1 MSQQGVK
8 KGMEKISRKR
18 FNVPLDDKVVT
29 EWWNRQ
35 PHPSVALRILIQH
48 HVASCG
54 GQILDTVSLFN
65 QLFDLSGTGE
75 YPKVKG
81 TVIPDKEVEAVAKQ
95 IISEENKPTEPV
107 KKPVQ
112 AVQKEVP
119 QEVVQKDAKPVVK
132 QVDAK
137 PEKEPEQAEV
147 VEVKQQEQ
155 PTSTGNLMDD
165 LFGYGN

>member
-1 MSQQGVK
+1 MSQQEVM

-65 QLFDLSGTGE
+65 QLFDLQGTGE
-75 YPKVKG
+75 YPQVKG
-81 TVIPDKEVEAVAKQ
+81 TVIPDKEVETVVKQ
-95 IISEENKPTEPV
+95 VVQNKSVEQVKEPV
-107 KKPVQ
+107 QV
-112 AVQKEVP
+112 VEKEVP
-119 QEVVQKDAKPVVK
+119 QEVVQEEAKPVVK
-132 QVDAK
+132 QVEEK
-137 PEKEPEQAEV
+137 PKKEPEQ
-147 VEVKQQEQ
+147 VEVTKTQQPEQ
-155 PTSTGNLMDD
+155 GASTGNLMDD
-165 LFGYGN
+165 LFGYGGN

>member
-65 QLFDLSGTGE
+65 QLFDLQGTGE

-81 TVIPDKEVEAVAKQ
+81 TAIPDKEVEAVAKQ
-95 IISEENKPTEPV
+95 VVQNKPVEQVKEPV
-107 KKPVQ
+107 QV
-112 AVQKEVP
+112 VEKEVP
-119 QEVVQKDAKPVVK
+119 QEVVQEEVKLKKEEPVKV
-132 QVDAK
+132 
-137 PEKEPEQAEV
+137 ET

-155 PTSTGNLMDD
+155 SEQSTSTGNLMYD

>member
-65 QLFDLSGTGE
+65 QLFDLQGTGE

-81 TVIPDKEVEAVAKQ
+81 TAIPDKEVEAVAKQ
-95 IISEENKPTEPV
+95 VVQNKPVEQVKEPV
-107 KKPVQ
+107 QV
-112 AVQKEVP
+112 VEKEVP
-119 QEVVQKDAKPVVK
+119 QEVVQEEVKPDMK

-137 PEKEPEQAEV
+137 PEKEPEQVEV
-147 VEVKQQEQ
+147 VEVKQEEQ

-165 LFGYGN
+165 LFGYGGN

>member
-65 QLFDLSGTGE
+65 QLFDLQGTGE

-81 TVIPDKEVEAVAKQ
+81 TAIPDKEVEAVAKQ
-95 IISEENKPTEPV
+95 VVQNKPVEQVKEPV
-107 KKPVQ
+107 QV
-112 AVQKEVP
+112 VEKEVP
-119 QEVVQKDAKPVVK
+119 QEVVQEEVKPDVK
-132 QVDAK
+132 QVDTK
-137 PEKEPEQAEV
+137 PEKEPEKVEV
-147 VEVKQQEQ
+147 VEVQQSEQ
-155 PTSTGNLMDD
+155 PVSTGNLMDD
-165 LFGYGN
+165 LFGHGN

>member
-95 IISEENKPTEPV
+95 VVQNKPVEQVKEPV
-107 KKPVQ
+107 QV
-112 AVQKEVP
+112 VEKEVP
-119 QEVVQKDAKPVVK
+119 QEVVQEEVKPDVK
-132 QVDAK
+132 QVEAK
-137 PEKEPEQAEV
+137 PEKEPEKVEP
-147 VEVKQQEQ
+147 VEVKQPEQ
-155 PTSTGNLMDD
+155 TASTGNLMDD

>member
-65 QLFDLSGTGE
+65 KLFDLQGTGE

-81 TVIPDKEVEAVAKQ
+81 TAIPDKEVEAVAKQ
-95 IISEENKPTEPV
+95 VVQNKPVEQVKEPV
-107 KKPVQ
+107 QV
-112 AVQKEVP
+112 VEKEVP
-119 QEVVQKDAKPVVK
+119 QEVVQEEAKPDVKQVEEKTEEVVK
-132 QVDAK
+132 QEDSGVLDMDAI
-137 PEKEPEQAEV
+137 
-147 VEVKQQEQ
+147 
-155 PTSTGNLMDD
+155 
-165 LFGYGN
+165 FGH

>member
-1 MSQQGVK
+1 
-8 KGMEKISRKR
+8 MEKISRKR

-75 YPKVKG
+75 YPQVKG
-81 TVIPDKEVEAVAKQ
+81 TAIPDKEVEAVAKQ
-95 IISEENKPTEPV
+95 VVQNKPVEQVKEPV
-107 KKPVQ
+107 QV
-112 AVQKEVP
+112 VEKEVP
-119 QEVVQKDAKPVVK
+119 QEVVQKDAKPDVK

-137 PEKEPEQAEV
+137 PEKEPEQVEV

-165 LFGYGN
+165 LFGYGGN

>member
-65 QLFDLSGTGE
+65 QLFDLQGTGE

-95 IISEENKPTEPV
+95 AVQNKPVEQVKEPV
-107 KKPVQ
+107 QV
-112 AVQKEVP
+112 VEKEVP
-119 QEVVQKDAKPVVK
+119 QVVVQEEVKPDVK
-132 QVDAK
+132 QVDTK
-137 PEKEPEQAEV
+137 PEKEPEKVEV
-147 VEVKQQEQ
+147 VEVQQSEQ
-155 PTSTGNLMDD
+155 PASTGNLMDD

>member
-1 MSQQGVK
+1 
-8 KGMEKISRKR
+8 MEKISRKR

-65 QLFDLSGTGE
+65 QLFDLQGTGE

-81 TVIPDKEVEAVAKQ
+81 TVIPDKEVEVVAKQ
-95 IISEENKPTEPV
+95 VVQNKPMEQVKEPV
-107 KKPVQ
+107 QV
-112 AVQKEVP
+112 VEKEVP
-119 QEVVQKDAKPVVK
+119 QVVVQEEAKPDMK
-132 QVDAK
+132 QVDTK
-137 PEKEPEQAEV
+137 PEKEPEK
-147 VEVKQQEQ
+147 VETAKEQQTEQ
-155 PTSTGNLMDD
+155 PASTGNLMDD

>member
-65 QLFDLSGTGE
+65 QLFDLQGTGE
-75 YPKVKG
+75 YPQVKG
-81 TVIPDKEVEAVAKQ
+81 TAIPDKEVEVVAKQ
-95 IISEENKPTEPV
+95 VVQNKPVGQV
-107 KKPVQ
+107 KEPVQ
-112 AVQKEVP
+112 AVEKEVP
-119 QEVVQKDAKPVVK
+119 QEVVQEEVKPVVK
-132 QVDAK
+132 QVDTK
-137 PEKEPEQAEV
+137 PEKEPEQ
-147 VEVKQQEQ
+147 VETVKEQQSEQ
-155 PTSTGNLMDD
+155 PASTGNLMDD
-165 LFGYGN
+165 LFGYGGN

>member
-65 QLFDLSGTGE
+65 QLFDLQGTGE

-81 TVIPDKEVEAVAKQ
+81 TAIPDKEVEAVAKQ
-95 IISEENKPTEPV
+95 VVQNKPVGQVSEPV
-107 KKPVQ
+107 QV
-112 AVQKEVP
+112 VEKEVP
-119 QEVVQKDAKPVVK
+119 QEVVQEEAKPDAK

-137 PEKEPEQAEV
+137 PEKEPEKVEV
-147 VEVKQQEQ
+147 VEVQQSEQ
-155 PTSTGNLMDD
+155 PSSTGNLMDD

>member
-1 MSQQGVK
+1 MSQQEVM

-65 QLFDLSGTGE
+65 QLFDLTGTGE

-81 TVIPDKEVEAVAKQ
+81 TAIPDKEVETVVKQ
-95 IISEENKPTEPV
+95 VVQNKPVEQV
-107 KKPVQ
+107 KETVQ
-112 AVQKEVP
+112 VVEKEVP
-119 QEVVQKDAKPVVK
+119 QEVVQEEAKPVVK

-137 PEKEPEQAEV
+137 PEKEPEKVEV
-147 VEVKQQEQ
+147 VEVQQSEQ
-155 PTSTGNLMDD
+155 PVSTGNLMDD

>member
-65 QLFDLSGTGE
+65 QLFDLQGTGE

-81 TVIPDKEVEAVAKQ
+81 TAIPDKEVEAVAKQ
-95 IISEENKPTEPV
+95 VVQNKPVEQVKEPV
-107 KKPVQ
+107 QV
-112 AVQKEVP
+112 VEKEVP
-119 QEVVQKDAKPVVK
+119 QEVVQEEVKPVVK
-132 QVDAK
+132 QVDTK
-137 PEKEPEQAEV
+137 PEKEPEK
-147 VEVKQQEQ
+147 VETVKEQQSEQ
-155 PTSTGNLMDD
+155 PASTGNLMDD
-165 LFGYGN
+165 LFGYGGN

>member
-1 MSQQGVK
+1 MSQQEVM

-65 QLFDLSGTGE
+65 QLFDLQGTGE
-75 YPKVKG
+75 YPQVKG
-81 TVIPDKEVEAVAKQ
+81 TVIPDKEVEVVAKT
-95 IISEENKPTEPV
+95 IGSNKVEQPV
-107 KKPVQ
+107 KKPVP
-112 AVQKEVP
+112 VVEKEVP
-119 QEVVQKDAKPVVK
+119 QEVVREEAKPASK
-132 QVDAK
+132 QVDTK
-137 PEKEPEQAEV
+137 PEKEPEKVET
-147 VEVKQQEQ
+147 VEVKQSEQ
-155 PTSTGNLMDD
+155 TAPTGNLMDD
-165 LFGYGN
+165 LFGYGGN

>member
-65 QLFDLSGTGE
+65 QLFDLQGTGE

-81 TVIPDKEVEAVAKQ
+81 TAIPDKEVEAVAKQ
-95 IISEENKPTEPV
+95 VVQNKPVEQVKEPV
-107 KKPVQ
+107 RV
-112 AVQKEVP
+112 VEKEVP
-119 QEVVQKDAKPVVK
+119 QEVVQKDAKPDVK

-137 PEKEPEQAEV
+137 PEKEPGKVEV
-147 VEVKQQEQ
+147 VEVQQPEQ
-155 PTSTGNLMDD
+155 TASTGNLMDD
-165 LFGYGN
+165 LFGYGGN

>member
-1 MSQQGVK
+1 MSQQEVM

-18 FNVPLDDKVVT
+18 FNVPLNDKVVT

-65 QLFDLSGTGE
+65 QLFDLQGTGE

-81 TVIPDKEVEAVAKQ
+81 TAIPDKEVEAVAKQ
-95 IISEENKPTEPV
+95 VAQNKPVEQVKEPV
-107 KKPVQ
+107 QV
-112 AVQKEVP
+112 VEKEVP
-119 QEVVQKDAKPVVK
+119 QVVVQEEAKPVVK
-132 QVDAK
+132 QVE
-137 PEKEPEQAEV
+137 EKTEEV
-147 VEVKQQEQ
+147 VEQQN
-155 PTSTGNLMDD
+155 SDVLDMDAI
-165 LFGYGN
+165 FGH

>member
-1 MSQQGVK
+1 MSQQEVM

-65 QLFDLSGTGE
+65 QLFDLQGTGE

-95 IISEENKPTEPV
+95 VVQNKPVEQVKEPV
-107 KKPVQ
+107 QV
-112 AVQKEVP
+112 VEKEVP
-119 QEVVQKDAKPVVK
+119 QEVVQEEVKPIVK

-137 PEKEPEQAEV
+137 PEKEPEQVEV

-165 LFGYGN
+165 LFGYGGN

>member
-65 QLFDLSGTGE
+65 QLFDLQGTGE

-81 TVIPDKEVEAVAKQ
+81 TAIPDKEVEAVAKQ
-95 IISEENKPTEPV
+95 VVQNKPVEQVKEPLQV
-107 KKPVQ
+107 VE
-112 AVQKEVP
+112 KEVP
-119 QEVVQKDAKPVVK
+119 QEVVQEEAKPDVK
-132 QVDAK
+132 QVEEK
-137 PEKEPEQAEV
+137 PKKEPEQVEV
-147 VEVKQQEQ
+147 VEAKQSEQ
-155 PTSTGNLMDD
+155 TASTGNLMDD
-165 LFGYGN
+165 LFGYGGN

>member
-35 PHPSVALRILIQH
+35 PHPSVALRILIEH

-75 YPKVKG
+75 YPQVKG
-81 TVIPDKEVEAVAKQ
+81 TAIPDKEVEAVAKQ
-95 IISEENKPTEPV
+95 VVQNKPVEQVKEPV
-107 KKPVQ
+107 QV
-112 AVQKEVP
+112 VEKEVP
-119 QEVVQKDAKPVVK
+119 QEVVQKDAKPDVK

-137 PEKEPEQAEV
+137 PEKEPEQVEV

-165 LFGYGN
+165 LFGYGGN

>member
-1 MSQQGVK
+1 MSQQEVM

-65 QLFDLSGTGE
+65 QLFDLQGTGE

-81 TVIPDKEVEAVAKQ
+81 TAIPDKEVEAVAKQ
-95 IISEENKPTEPV
+95 VVQNKPVEQVKEPV
-107 KKPVQ
+107 QV
-112 AVQKEVP
+112 VEKEVP
-119 QEVVQKDAKPVVK
+119 QEVVQEEVKLKKEEPVKV
-132 QVDAK
+132 
-137 PEKEPEQAEV
+137 ET

-155 PTSTGNLMDD
+155 SEQSTSTGNLMDD

>member
-8 KGMEKISRKR
+8 KGMEQISRKR

-65 QLFDLSGTGE
+65 QLFDLQGTGE
-75 YPKVKG
+75 YPKVKC
-81 TVIPDKEVEAVAKQ
+81 TAIPDKEVEAVAKQ
-95 IISEENKPTEPV
+95 VVQNKPVEQVKEPV
-107 KKPVQ
+107 QV
-112 AVQKEVP
+112 VEKEVP
-119 QEVVQKDAKPVVK
+119 QVVVQEEAKPDVK

-137 PEKEPEQAEV
+137 PEKEPEK
-147 VEVKQQEQ
+147 VETVKEPQSEQ
-155 PTSTGNLMDD
+155 PASTGNLMDD
-165 LFGYGN
+165 LFGYGGN

>member
-1 MSQQGVK
+1 
-8 KGMEKISRKR
+8 MEKISRKR
-18 FNVPLDDKVVT
+18 FNVPQGDKVVT

-65 QLFDLSGTGE
+65 QLFDLTGTGE

-81 TVIPDKEVEAVAKQ
+81 TAIPDKEVEAVAKQ
-95 IISEENKPTEPV
+95 VVQNKPVEQV

-112 AVQKEVP
+112 AVENEVP
-119 QEVVQKDAKPVVK
+119 QEVVQEDAKPK
-132 QVDAK
+132 KEEPAK
-137 PEKEPEQAEV
+137 IET
-147 VEVKQQEQ
+147 VEVKQQEQSEQ

-165 LFGYGN
+165 LFGYSN

>member
-65 QLFDLSGTGE
+65 QLFDLQGTGE

-81 TVIPDKEVEAVAKQ
+81 TAIPDKEVEAVAKQ
-95 IISEENKPTEPV
+95 VVQNKPVEQVKEPV
-107 KKPVQ
+107 QV
-112 AVQKEVP
+112 VEKEVP
-119 QEVVQKDAKPVVK
+119 QEVVQEEVKPVVK
-132 QVDAK
+132 QVDTK
-137 PEKEPEQAEV
+137 PEKEPEKGEV
-147 VEVKQQEQ
+147 VEAKQSEQ
-155 PTSTGNLMDD
+155 PASTGNLMDD
-165 LFGYGN
+165 LFGYGGN

>member
-65 QLFDLSGTGE
+65 QLFDLQGTGE

-81 TVIPDKEVEAVAKQ
+81 TAIPDKEVEAVAKQ
-95 IISEENKPTEPV
+95 VVQNKPVEQVKEPV
-107 KKPVQ
+107 QV
-112 AVQKEVP
+112 VEKEVP
-119 QEVVQKDAKPVVK
+119 QEVVQEEVKPDVK
-132 QVDAK
+132 QVDTK
-137 PEKEPEQAEV
+137 PEKEPEKVEV
-147 VEVKQQEQ
+147 VEVQQSEQ
-155 PTSTGNLMDD
+155 PVSTENLMDD
-165 LFGYGN
+165 LFGHGN

>member
-65 QLFDLSGTGE
+65 QLFDLQGTGE

-81 TVIPDKEVEAVAKQ
+81 TAIPDKEVEAVAKQ
-95 IISEENKPTEPV
+95 VVQNKPVEQVKEPV
-107 KKPVQ
+107 RV
-112 AVQKEVP
+112 VEKEVP
-119 QEVVQKDAKPVVK
+119 QEVVQEEVKPDVK
-132 QVDAK
+132 QVDTK
-137 PEKEPEQAEV
+137 PEKEPEKVEV
-147 VEVKQQEQ
+147 VEVQQSEQ
-155 PTSTGNLMDD
+155 PASTGNLMDD

>member
-1 MSQQGVK
+1 
-8 KGMEKISRKR
+8 MEKISRKR

-65 QLFDLSGTGE
+65 QLFDLQGTGE

-81 TVIPDKEVEAVAKQ
+81 TAIPDKEVEAVAKQ
-95 IISEENKPTEPV
+95 VVQNKPVEQVKEPV
-107 KKPVQ
+107 QV
-112 AVQKEVP
+112 VEKEVP
-119 QEVVQKDAKPVVK
+119 QQVVQEEAKPDVK
-132 QVDAK
+132 QVDTK
-137 PEKEPEQAEV
+137 PEKEPEKVET
-147 VEVKQQEQ
+147 VEVQQSEQ
-155 PTSTGNLMDD
+155 PASTGNLMDD

>member
-1 MSQQGVK
+1 MSQQEVM

-65 QLFDLSGTGE
+65 QLFDLQGTGE

-81 TVIPDKEVEAVAKQ
+81 TAIPDKEVEAVAKQ
-95 IISEENKPTEPV
+95 VVQNKPVEQVKEPV
-107 KKPVQ
+107 RV
-112 AVQKEVP
+112 VEKEVP
-119 QEVVQKDAKPVVK
+119 QEVVQKDAKPDVK

-137 PEKEPEQAEV
+137 PEKEPEHVEV
-147 VEVKQQEQ
+147 VEVKQPEQ
-155 PTSTGNLMDD
+155 ITPTGNLMDD
-165 LFGYGN
+165 LFGYGGN

>member
-1 MSQQGVK
+1 MSQQGVM

-65 QLFDLSGTGE
+65 QLFDLQGTGE

-81 TVIPDKEVEAVAKQ
+81 TAIPDKEVEAVAKQ
-95 IISEENKPTEPV
+95 VVQNKPVEQVKEPV
-107 KKPVQ
+107 QV
-112 AVQKEVP
+112 VEKEVP
-119 QEVVQKDAKPVVK
+119 QEVVQEEAKPDVKQVEEKTEEVVK
-132 QVDAK
+132 QEDSGVLDMDAI
-137 PEKEPEQAEV
+137 
-147 VEVKQQEQ
+147 
-155 PTSTGNLMDD
+155 
-165 LFGYGN
+165 FGH

>member
-1 MSQQGVK
+1 MSQQEVM

-95 IISEENKPTEPV
+95 VVQNKPAEQVKEPV
-107 KKPVQ
+107 QV
-112 AVQKEVP
+112 VEKEVP
-119 QEVVQKDAKPVVK
+119 QEVVQEEVKPVVK
-132 QVDAK
+132 QVEAK
-137 PEKEPEQAEV
+137 PEKEPEQVEV

>member
-65 QLFDLSGTGE
+65 QLFDLQGTGE

-81 TVIPDKEVEAVAKQ
+81 TAIPDKEVEAVAKQ
-95 IISEENKPTEPV
+95 VVQNKPVGQVSEPV
-107 KKPVQ
+107 QV
-112 AVQKEVP
+112 VEKEVP
-119 QEVVQKDAKPVVK
+119 QEVVQEEVKPDVK

-137 PEKEPEQAEV
+137 PEKEPEKVEV
-147 VEVKQQEQ
+147 VEVQQSEQ
-155 PTSTGNLMDD
+155 PSSTGNLMDD

>member
-1 MSQQGVK
+1 MSQQEVM

-65 QLFDLSGTGE
+65 QLFDLQGTGE
-75 YPKVKG
+75 YPKVKA
-81 TVIPDKEVEAVAKQ
+81 TAIPDKEVEAVVKQ
-95 IISEENKPTEPV
+95 VVQNKPVEQVKEPV
-107 KKPVQ
+107 RV
-112 AVQKEVP
+112 VEKEVP
-119 QEVVQKDAKPVVK
+119 QEVVQKDAKPDVK
-132 QVDAK
+132 QVEGK
-137 PEKEPEQAEV
+137 PKKEPEQ
-147 VEVKQQEQ
+147 VEVAEKQQVEQ
-155 PTSTGNLMDD
+155 EPSTGNLMDEI
-165 LFGYGN
+165 FGY

>member
-95 IISEENKPTEPV
+95 MVGKTNKLVEQV
-107 KKPVQ
+107 EKPVQ
-112 AVQKEVP
+112 AVEKEVP
-119 QEVVQKDAKPVVK
+119 QEVVQKDAKP
-132 QVDAK
+132 
-137 PEKEPEQAEV
+137 EKEPEQVEV

-155 PTSTGNLMDD
+155 QTSTGNLMDD

>member
-1 MSQQGVK
+1 MSQQEVM

-65 QLFDLSGTGE
+65 QLFDLQGTGE

-81 TVIPDKEVEAVAKQ
+81 TAIPDKEVEAVAKQ
-95 IISEENKPTEPV
+95 VVQNKPVEQVKEPV
-107 KKPVQ
+107 QV
-112 AVQKEVP
+112 VEKEVP
-119 QEVVQKDAKPVVK
+119 QEVVQEEVKPDAK
-132 QVDAK
+132 QVDTK
-137 PEKEPEQAEV
+137 PEKEPEKVEV
-147 VEVKQQEQ
+147 VEVQQSEQ
-155 PTSTGNLMDD
+155 PASTGNLMDD
-165 LFGYGN
+165 LFGYGGN

>member
-1 MSQQGVK
+1 MSQQEVM

-65 QLFDLSGTGE
+65 QLFDLQGTGE

-81 TVIPDKEVEAVAKQ
+81 TAIPDKEVEAVAKQ
-95 IISEENKPTEPV
+95 VVQNKPVEQVKEPV
-107 KKPVQ
+107 QV
-112 AVQKEVP
+112 VEKEVP
-119 QEVVQKDAKPVVK
+119 QEVVQKDAKPDMK

-137 PEKEPEQAEV
+137 PEKEPEQVEV

-155 PTSTGNLMDD
+155 QTSTGNLMND